1 MVLEKFSH
9 SIFYAFTCRRQW
21 YKVTSTLMNVLWLTI
36 CGWYVNRSNGLI
48 VLISRIFSFAMEILK
63 VWSSTPLKYELKFYT
78 KVPNTTYFPIKDLL
92 DEILKNKVPLEG
104 GEEIYLTLVE
114 IFAKMSINFVQNSMR
129 STMKKILF
137 LIINQTQILGIIYQH
152 DDMVFEV
159 YWCK

>member
-1 MVLEKFSH
+1 
-9 SIFYAFTCRRQW
+9 
-21 YKVTSTLMNVLWLTI
+21 
-36 CGWYVNRSNGLI
+36 
-48 VLISRIFSFAMEILK
+48 MEILK

-78 KVPNTTYFPIKDLL
+78 KVANTTYFPIKDLL

-159 YWCK
+159 Y